1 MSGDIRPQSSQ
12 LAEPLWTE
20 ARAKRATL
28 VKECKKLRQEQHKQ
42 ARVIER
48 GMEVILQNRD
58 NSKDPWKKVQEMRF
72 VERMCEL
79 APSSVV
85 VQYSNVTFIFLVLC
99 MIIIALWLKKLVGDI
114 FLRIKYVFFVPKRQY
129 ARRATVVRSTTRERP
144 AC

>member
-1 MSGDIRPQSSQ
+1 
-12 LAEPLWTE
+12 
-20 ARAKRATL
+20 
-28 VKECKKLRQEQHKQ
+28 
-42 ARVIER
+42 
-48 GMEVILQNRD
+48 MEVILQNRD

-79 APSSVV
+79 APSSVA

-99 MIIIALWLKKLVGDI
+99 MIMIALWLKKLVGDI